1 MNVIEVNTQKD
12 LKNLMG
18 TGNKM
23 TTKIVSYE
31 DYVSIEDLL
40 VIKAQLKDLKC
51 KMNNENFY
59 IFTGKVFNDYVF
71 KKAPDKKKESL
82 YKDTNWF
89 VAIKMEDL
97 NYPEKKWE
105 ELLTAGFK
113 WIDDVIVNIY
123 DHAGMLDLFLT
134 KAQRKA
140 LEQEAKEIEEL

>member
-1 MNVIEVNTQKD
+1 MNIIEIKSQKELKD
-12 LKNLMG
+12 LIG
-18 TGNKM
+18 TSGKM

-51 KMNNENFY
+51 KMKNENFY
-59 IFTGKVFNDYVF
+59 VFTGKLFNDYIF
-71 KKAPDKKKESL
+71 KKAPDKRKESP

-123 DHAGMLDLFLT
+123 DRARMLDLFLT

-140 LEQEAKEIEEL
+140 MEQEAKEIEEL